1 MVTDSQKWLGLALLL
16 VTGWLLY
23 LLAPVLT
30 PFLISALL
38 AYLGD
43 PLVDRLEARGMRR
56 VVGVVTVFVL
66 MLCAGVLAL
75 VVLLPILE
83 QQVVSLINR
92 VPAWLAWLQEQVGPR
107 LARIFGAEL
116 VDFDVAALREGLAAH
131 WRQVGSIARGLMGS
145 LGRSGQL
152 VLGWA
157 TYLLLIPVVTFY
169 LLRDWDHLLAAVR
182 DLLPKRVEPTV
193 AMLARDIDLVL
204 AEFLRGQ
211 LTVMCALAAVYTA
224 GLWLVGL
231 DLAFFIGMLAGL
243 VSFVPYL
250 GVIVGVLAAGIAAF
264 MQFQDLAHVLGVAA
278 VFGVGQLLEG
288 MVLSPLLVGD
298 RIGLHPVAV
307 IFAVMA
313 GGQLFGF
320 LGVLLALPV
329 AAVIVVLL
337 RHSRDE
343 YLKSTLYGP
352 ATVVAEA
359 APSSAAMSV
368 PAATP
373 LLDEAAAAAAPHAVV
388 DDAAPP
394 A

>member
-1 MVTDSQKWLGLALLL
+1 MVITDSQKWLILASTIL
-16 VTGWLLY
+16 VGWLIL

-30 PFLISALL
+30 PFLISTLL

-43 PLVDRLEARGMRR
+43 PIVDRLETLGASRTLSVGLVFLGM
-56 VVGVVTVFVL
+56 FILAICAVL
-66 MLCAGVLAL
+66 VILPAL
-75 VVLLPILE
+75 QSQATILIQKIPTALE
-83 QQVVSLINR
+83 
-92 VPAWLAWLQEQVGPR
+92 WLQSNFLPR
-107 LARIFGAEL
+107 ISSVLGGVEL
-116 VDFDVAALREGLAAH
+116 NIDIPAAKEAILSHWQDIGSVATN
-131 WRQVGSIARGLMGS
+131 LMS
-145 LGRSGQL
+145 HIGRSSQ
-152 VLGWA
+152 VLIGWV

-169 LLRDWDHLLAAVR
+169 LLRDWDLLVAAVH
-182 DLLPKRVEPTV
+182 DLLPRTIEPRVV
-193 AMLARDIDLVL
+193 ALAKEIDEVL

-211 LTVMCALAAVYTA
+211 LTVMIALALVYVV

-231 DLAFFIGMLAGL
+231 DLAFVVGMIAGL

-250 GVIVGVLAAGIAAF
+250 GVIVGVVLAVFAALV
-264 MQFQDLAHVLGVAA
+264 QFPDWMHLIGVAA

-337 RHSRDE
+337 RHSKQE
-343 YLKSTLYGP
+343 YQNSGLYQQ
-352 ATVVAEA
+352 EI
-359 APSSAAMSV
+359 
-368 PAATP
+368 
-373 LLDEAAAAAAPHAVV
+373 
-388 DDAAPP
+388 
-394 A
+394 